1 MTALILPAF
10 FFMVMILASWLV
22 WRHYRKMY
30 ARWKC
35 RRDCISRIEAGV
47 WQHTKARQLAWM
59 KAWDE
64 AEQQAVAS
72 REVYADVSR
81 PRSHRIRPDG
91 SA

>member
-1 MTALILPAF
+1 MTALILTEIF
-10 FFMVMILASWLV
+10 FIVLVFACWLL
-22 WRHYRKMY
+22 WRRYRRVY
-30 ARWKC
+30 AQWKC

-47 WQHTKARQLAWM
+47 RQHAKARQLAWM

-64 AEQQAVAS
+64 TEQHSVAS
-72 REVYADVSR
+72 REVYADLSR